1 LANDPFCA
9 KKEEIKKMQ
18 KLQYIIK
25 RIVLALITGFIII
38 SLTFILLKLIPGEK
52 PLGIESQMVA
62 FYENQVKLGY
72 YFDSKVAIDGMTL
85 QWKYTDSTAVTHYY
99 YTRPVME
106 QYFNWLSNVFTR
118 FDWGT
123 SSSIEKGTEV
133 IYVISSRLPT
143 TIAINAITIVIAIPI
158 GVAIGILAALKK
170 NKPTDRV
177 ISITSMILISIPSF
191 VFVSLLIMVFGYLA
205 GWLPTRWPQSG
216 EPLANQVKGYIIPV
230 LAGLF
235 GYICSYQRIVRGEL
249 TEVMASDFLLLARTK
264 GLTRTQTVTHHALR
278 NAMVPVLPSIL
289 ASIVGILSGSAI
301 LESIYSI
308 PGIGNL
314 FVQAINQKDY
324 NVLMLDMSVFTA
336 IGLLSGI
343 VLDLSYGFLDPR
355 IRMGER

>member
-1 LANDPFCA
+1 
-9 KKEEIKKMQ
+9 MQ

-52 PLGIESQMVA
+52 PMGVESTMVA

-72 YFDSKVAIDGMTL
+72 YFDSKSIVQGMSL
-85 QWKYTDSTAVTHYY
+85 EWSYTDSNAITHYY
-99 YTRPVME
+99 YARPIME
-106 QYFNWLSNVFTR
+106 QYFNWLTNVFTR

-123 SSSIEKGTEV
+123 SSAIEKGTQV
-133 IYVISSRLPT
+133 VYVILSRLPT

-158 GVAIGILAALKK
+158 GVGVGILAALKK

-177 ISITSMILISIPSF
+177 ISIASMILISVPSF
-191 VFVSLLIMVFGYLA
+191 VLVSFLILLFGYV
-205 GWLPTRWPQSG
+205 WQVLPTRWPQDG
-216 EPLANQVKGYIIPV
+216 EPLVNKVNGYVIPV

>member
-1 LANDPFCA
+1 
-9 KKEEIKKMQ
+9 MQ

-52 PLGIESQMVA
+52 PMGVESTMVA

-72 YFDSKVAIDGMTL
+72 YFDSKSIVQGMSL
-85 QWKYTDSTAVTHYY
+85 EWSYTDSNAITHYY
-99 YTRPVME
+99 YARPIME
-106 QYFNWLSNVFTR
+106 QYFNWLTNVFTR

-123 SSSIEKGTEV
+123 SSAIEKGTQV
-133 IYVISSRLPT
+133 VYVILSRLPT

-158 GVAIGILAALKK
+158 GVGVGILAALKK

-177 ISITSMILISIPSF
+177 ISIASMILISVPSF
-191 VFVSLLIMVFGYLA
+191 VLISFLILLFGYV
-205 GWLPTRWPQSG
+205 WQVLPTRWPQDG
-216 EPLANQVKGYIIPV
+216 EPLVNKVNGYVIPV